1 MYDRVWRTS
10 VGPCLGS
17 WIDGGGVGSE
27 NSKPVLL
34 CVTGSV
40 FLDYA
45 DICGG
50 VSPAVVYQSSA
61 TWYRL
66 STG

>member
-1 MYDRVWRTS
+1 MVWRAS

-34 CVTGSV
+34 CVTGPGL
-40 FLDYA
+40 LDYA
-45 DICGG
+45 GICRG
-50 VSPAVVYQSSA
+50 VSPAVAYQSSA
-61 TWYRL
+61 D
-66 STG
+66 TG